1 MDLELL
7 LREAESICRVKVD
20 RIREVTRK
28 NELKVLSA
36 FEKAGI
42 DEYVV
47 SFRGTGYGYGDRGRE
62 ALNKVFSFS
71 LSAESAIVLPQIISG
86 THAISSALFA
96 LLRPKDN
103 ILSITGPVY
112 DTLKKVIDSLREW
125 GIGYQEIPFEYRL
138 DNEYIR
144 RLIKDP
150 PKLIFIQRSC
160 GYNWSRKSLTIDEI
174 GELISNIRTIFDDS
188 IILVDNC
195 YGEFVED
202 REPLDVGADVIV
214 GSLIKGIGG
223 NLAPTGG
230 YIAGKRDVIDRI
242 GSTITAPGQGRDI
255 GPTLGLQK
263 DILQGLLFAPHFIGE
278 SLIGLTIS
286 SYILEHL
293 GFETLPK
300 WNEDRGDAVLRVILN
315 DKERLI
321 EFLRG
326 IQSSCPVNSMYKPEP
341 QELPGYSAPVILAGG
356 GFVQGSTGEFSAD
369 GILKPPYVA
378 FVQGGYS
385 SNLVIFGIIKSI
397 KNISGRG
404 K

>member
-1 MDLELL
+1 MNPEDLLE
-7 LREAESICRVKVD
+7 EAESVCSDKIRK
-20 RIREVTRK
+20 IREITRE

-36 FEKAGI
+36 FLDAGI
-42 DEYVV
+42 DEYTV
-47 SFRGTGYGYGDRGRE
+47 SFVGTGYGYGDRGRD
-62 ALNKVFSFS
+62 ALSRVFSLS

-96 LLRPKDN
+96 LLRPKDR

-112 DTLKKVIDSLREW
+112 DTLEKVIDSLKEW
-125 GIGYQEIPFEYRL
+125 EIGYQEIPFEYRL
-138 DNEYIR
+138 DTDYIENSVK
-144 RLIKDP
+144 IP

-160 GYNWSRKSLTIDEI
+160 GYNWSRKSLTVDEI
-174 GELISNIRTIFDDS
+174 KNLILNIRRIFDES

-202 REPLDVGADVIV
+202 REPLDAGADIIV

-230 YIAGKRDVIDRI
+230 YIAGKKEVIDRI
-242 GSTITAPGQGRDI
+242 SSTVTAPGQGRDI

-278 SLIGLTIS
+278 SLTGLTIS
-286 SYILEHL
+286 SYILEHM
-293 GFETLPK
+293 GFETLPE

-315 DKERLI
+315 DEKKLI
-321 EFLRG
+321 NFLEG

-341 QELPGYSAPVILAGG
+341 QKLPGYPAPVILAGG

-378 FVQGGYS
+378 FIQGGYS
-385 SNLVIFGIIKSI
+385 SNLVISGIIKSI
-397 KNISGRG
+397 KKVLEEG
-404 K
+404 

>member
-1 MDLELL
+1 MNPEDLLE
-7 LREAESICRVKVD
+7 EAESVCSDKIRK
-20 RIREVTRK
+20 IREITRE

-36 FEKAGI
+36 FLDAGI
-42 DEYVV
+42 DEYTV
-47 SFRGTGYGYGDRGRE
+47 SFVGTGYGYGDRGRD
-62 ALNKVFSFS
+62 ALSRVFSLS

-96 LLRPKDN
+96 LLRPKDR

-112 DTLKKVIDSLREW
+112 DTLEKVIDSLKEW
-125 GIGYQEIPFEYRL
+125 EIGYQEIPFEYRL
-138 DNEYIR
+138 DTDYIENSVK
-144 RLIKDP
+144 IP

-160 GYNWSRKSLTIDEI
+160 GYNWSRKSLTVDEI
-174 GELISNIRTIFDDS
+174 KNLILNIRRIFDES

-202 REPLDVGADVIV
+202 REPLDAGADIIV

-230 YIAGKRDVIDRI
+230 YIAGKKEVIDRI
-242 GSTITAPGQGRDI
+242 SSTVTAPGQGRDI

-278 SLIGLTIS
+278 SLTGLTIS
-286 SYILEHL
+286 SYILEHM
-293 GFETLPK
+293 GFETLPE

-315 DKERLI
+315 DEKKLI
-321 EFLRG
+321 NFLEG

-341 QELPGYSAPVILAGG
+341 QELPGYPAPVILAGG

-378 FVQGGYS
+378 FIQGGYS
-385 SNLVIFGIIKSI
+385 SNLVISGIIKSI
-397 KNISGRG
+397 KKVLEEG
-404 K
+404 

>member
-1 MDLELL
+1 MNPEDLLE
-7 LREAESICRVKVD
+7 EAESVCSDKIRK
-20 RIREVTRK
+20 IREITRE

-36 FEKAGI
+36 FLDAGI
-42 DEYVV
+42 DEYTV
-47 SFRGTGYGYGDRGRE
+47 SFVGTGYGYGDRGRD
-62 ALNKVFSFS
+62 ALSRVFSLS

-96 LLRPKDN
+96 LLRPKDR

-112 DTLKKVIDSLREW
+112 DTLEKVIDSLKEW
-125 GIGYQEIPFEYRL
+125 EIGYQEIPFEHRL
-138 DNEYIR
+138 DTDYIENSVK
-144 RLIKDP
+144 IP

-160 GYNWSRKSLTIDEI
+160 GYNWSRKSLTVDEI
-174 GELISNIRTIFDDS
+174 KNLILNIRRIFDES

-202 REPLDVGADVIV
+202 REPLDAGADIIV

-223 NLAPTGG
+223 NLAHTGG
-230 YIAGKRDVIDRI
+230 YIAGKKEVIDRI
-242 GSTITAPGQGRDI
+242 SSTVTAPGQGRDI

-278 SLIGLTIS
+278 SLTGLTIS
-286 SYILEHL
+286 SYILEHM
-293 GFETLPK
+293 GFETLPE

-315 DKERLI
+315 DEKKLI
-321 EFLRG
+321 NFLEG

-341 QELPGYSAPVILAGG
+341 QELPGYPAPVILAGG

-378 FVQGGYS
+378 FIQGGYS
-385 SNLVIFGIIKSI
+385 SNLVISGIIKSI
-397 KNISGRG
+397 KKVLEEG
-404 K
+404 